1 MSELNRENIIKALEY
16 CGTSYS
22 CNEKCPFVPNTHKG
36 SLGCSEELMLTALA
50 LIKEL
55 IEENDRLKLSLSA
68 TTERSESRK
77 EADISE
83 ILELRLKVNEF
94 SEEID
99 RLIDKQRKED
109 EGK

>member
-1 MSELNRENIIKALEY
+1 MSELNRENIIKALE
-16 CGTSYS
+16 CCTHRPR
-22 CNEKCPFVPNTHKG
+22 CRECPFTIKQCENVRKD
-36 SLGCSEELMLTALA
+36 ALA

-55 IEENDRLKLSLSA
+55 IEENERLNLVLLA

-109 EGK
+109 GKND